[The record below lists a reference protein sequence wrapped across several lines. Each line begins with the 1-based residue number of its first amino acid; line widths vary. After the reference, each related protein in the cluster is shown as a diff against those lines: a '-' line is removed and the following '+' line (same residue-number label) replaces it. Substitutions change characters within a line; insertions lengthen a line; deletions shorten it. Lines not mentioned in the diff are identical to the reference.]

1 MHRPIGRRVHDYPQQ
16 RKQAET
22 LSGFILSTNHPF

>member
-1 MHRPIGRRVHDYPQQ
+1 MKIVSHQMHRPIGRRVHDYPQQ

-22 LSGFILSTNHPF
+22 AA